1 MGKLSGREFMW
12 FDGFYFQR
20 SENAAQVR
28 GTLILREDGV
38 VFRRARSPLAALFS
52 SRGAGTDAS
61 DEFELSYK
69 EIDNTVWDDASICL
83 RLQNDTRCCFLSPR
97 RDEVGQAGS
106 YIHDRMMEYRL
117 K

>member
-1 MGKLSGREFMW
+1 MGKLSGKVIMQY
-12 FDGFYFQR
+12 DGFSFQR
-20 SENAAQVR
+20 SESAAQER

-38 VFRRARSPLAALFS
+38 AFCRTKSPLLGLLKARKS
-52 SRGAGTDAS
+52 GTETS
-61 DEFELSYK
+61 PEYELSYK
-69 EIDNTVWDDASICL
+69 EIDNTVWDNASICL
-83 RLQNDTRCCFLSPR
+83 RLQNDTRCYFLSPR